1 MTMFDISFFI
11 KEFMWGVEAD
21 YTYAG
26 FLTKRWEML
35 AKKQVSFLP
44 EYAKPGMLC
53 FPLYLFKALYAY

>member
-1 MTMFDISFFI
+1 MLS
-11 KEFMWGVEAD
+11 VEAD

-26 FLTKRWEML
+26 FLTKMWQLL

-53 FPLYLFKALYAY
+53 FPVYLFKLYMLPDRDISLLSTLLR